1 MERRKRLY
9 PQHQILEVNAHE
21 GSQEGSGPTCSWK
34 SFGDLLDLLTPKL
47 RWTGY
52 LVCCLFPRNGCKQT
66 SMLRLVLGGQMKRR
80 TGETVALSVNSFWGS
95 KKGDMGSKLQA
106 KA

>member
-1 MERRKRLY
+1 
-9 PQHQILEVNAHE
+9 
-21 GSQEGSGPTCSWK
+21 
-34 SFGDLLDLLTPKL
+34 
-47 RWTGY
+47 
-52 LVCCLFPRNGCKQT
+52 
-66 SMLRLVLGGQMKRR
+66 MKRR